1 MRVGVMDGTSVSVL
15 VGLKEGVG
23 VSVGTGVG
31 ACVGLE
37 VGVGVLVKAGVGVR
51 INWISRAGKLQL
63 RRRKEVINRAR
74 GTNAVFEYLDLGLC
88 IIHR

>member
-1 MRVGVMDGTSVSVL
+1 MRVGVMDGICVSLL
-15 VGLKEGVG
+15 VGLEEGVG
-23 VSVGTGVG
+23 VSDGTGVR
-31 ACVGLE
+31 
-37 VGVGVLVKAGVGVR
+37 VGVAVLVKVGVGVR

-63 RRRKEVINRAR
+63 RKRKEVINRAR

>member
-1 MRVGVMDGTSVSVL
+1 MDETGVSVL
-15 VGLKEGVG
+15 VGLEEGVG
-23 VSVGTGVG
+23 VLDGTGVR
-31 ACVGLE
+31 
-37 VGVGVLVKAGVGVR
+37 VGVAVFVKVGVGVR

-63 RRRKEVINRAR
+63 RKRKEVINRAR